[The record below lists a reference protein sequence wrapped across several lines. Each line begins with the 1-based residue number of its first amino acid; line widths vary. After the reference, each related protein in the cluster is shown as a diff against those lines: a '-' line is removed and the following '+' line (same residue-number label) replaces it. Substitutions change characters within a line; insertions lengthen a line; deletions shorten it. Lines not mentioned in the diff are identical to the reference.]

1 MRRHLTRLAL
11 LVLVALVLVG
21 AGGLIGRRSPAAPAS
36 GPAAPAAPGDRL
48 QATIARYQQRLRDV
62 PGDWRTWAALGSAY
76 LEWAR
81 VTADPTYYP
90 KAEGAAQKS
99 LSLRAD
105 GNADALVAL
114 GALAAA
120 RHDFG
125 AARDKALFE
134 KALQDQRSTPM
145 PTGYWLT
152 RAPSSATLPARPTPC
167 STCSI
172 CAPACRRTPAPR
184 TTWNS
189 VGAQKTPKA

>member
-1 MRRHLTRLAL
+1 GRTMRRHLTRFIVLAA
-11 LVLVALVLVG
+11 VALVLLG
-21 AGGLIGRRSPAAPAS
+21 TGGVLGRRSHPGLPSRAAP
-36 GPAAPAAPGDRL
+36 PDQLAAAIQHD
-48 QATIARYQQRLRDV
+48 QQRLRDV

-81 VTADPTYYP
+81 VSTDPTSYP

-125 AARDKALFE
+125 AARDKAVA
-134 KALQDQRSTPM
+134 ALAVDAYDADAY
-145 PTGYWLT
+145 GVL
-152 RAPSSATLPARPTPC
+152 ADA
-167 STCSI
+167 
-172 CAPACRRTPAPR
+172 
-184 TTWNS
+184 
-189 VGAQKTPKA
+189 